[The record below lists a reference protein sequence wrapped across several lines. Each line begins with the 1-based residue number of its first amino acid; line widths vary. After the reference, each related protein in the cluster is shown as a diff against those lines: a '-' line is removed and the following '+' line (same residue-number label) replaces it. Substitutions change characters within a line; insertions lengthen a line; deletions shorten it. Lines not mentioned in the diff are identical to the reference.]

1 MDYGFIG
8 TGTITEAIV
17 VGALS
22 SDLPIRRIV
31 VSPRNADVAARL
43 AARFSQVEIA
53 ASNQA
58 VVDAAEILILAIR
71 PQVAEN
77 VLRQLAIP
85 KTQRVISL
93 IAATSHEKLAAW
105 TGLETSNFV
114 RAIPLPFVAFREG
127 VTAIYPP
134 DARTEQLFA
143 ALGTAVPCSSKE
155 EFDLLAALTALMGP
169 YFGILERTSDWLA
182 GKGMGEAKARSYLT
196 PLFAGLAHVASRAP
210 ASSYATLRAE
220 FSTKGGLNEQVFQDF
235 DTGGGTAAL
244 TKALDRVL
252 ERIKG

>member
-8 TGTITEAIV
+8 TGTITEAII

-22 SDLPIRRIV
+22 SDLPIGRIV
-31 VSPRNADVAARL
+31 VSPRNAEIAARL
-43 AARFSQVEIA
+43 AARFSQVEVA
-53 ASNQA
+53 VSNQA
-58 VVDAAEILILAIR
+58 VVDAAEILVLAIR
-71 PQVAEN
+71 PQVAEE
-77 VLRQLAIP
+77 VLRQLSIA
-85 KTQRVISL
+85 KTQHVISL
-93 IAATSHEKLAAW
+93 IAATSHEKLAGW
-105 TGLETSNFV
+105 TGLAAGNFT

-169 YFGILERTSDWLA
+169 YFGLLERTSDWLA
-182 GKGMGEAKARSYLT
+182 SKGMAEAKARNYLT

-235 DTGGGTAAL
+235 DSGGGTAAL
-244 TKALDRVL
+244 IQALDRVL
-252 ERIKG
+252 ERIKS